1 MRKTL
6 YLCLALVMAV
16 TTSLTA
22 QTQQE
27 VVDAI
32 VKEATENSQ
41 LEKLAYTLT
50 DFIGPRLVG
59 TPQMQH
65 AHDWAVEQVNGWGT
79 AAETQQHGEWD
90 GWVRGITAVDMVS
103 ARGVALAGQQLA
115 WRPATGAEGITAELA
130 ILPMV
135 EHQAEFEARLESI
148 NGKT

>member
-6 YLCLALVMAV
+6 YLCLALVIAV

-41 LEKLAYTLT
+41 LEKLAYKLT

-65 AHDWAVEQVNGWGT
+65 AHDWAVEQFNEWVLKRKISSMANGT
-79 AAETQQHGEWD
+79 AGCVELLISIWSR
-90 GWVRGITAVDMVS
+90 RG
-103 ARGVALAGQQLA
+103 
-115 WRPATGAEGITAELA
+115 
-130 ILPMV
+130 
-135 EHQAEFEARLESI
+135 
-148 NGKT
+148 